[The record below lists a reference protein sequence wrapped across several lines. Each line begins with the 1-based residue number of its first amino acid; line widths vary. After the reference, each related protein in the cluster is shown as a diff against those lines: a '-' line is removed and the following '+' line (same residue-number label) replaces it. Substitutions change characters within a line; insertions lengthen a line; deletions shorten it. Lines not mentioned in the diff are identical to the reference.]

1 MDEDISFLLGFAGFA
16 CSCFGVGDMDGTT
29 GAGERKLWFNEY
41 GELVPLFLPNHNIT
55 KKLITR
61 LLKISI

>member
-1 MDEDISFLLGFAGFA
+1 
-16 CSCFGVGDMDGTT
+16 MDGTT

-55 KKLITR
+55 KKLITI
-61 LLKISI
+61 KIIENILGEIHLVITSVQRTE